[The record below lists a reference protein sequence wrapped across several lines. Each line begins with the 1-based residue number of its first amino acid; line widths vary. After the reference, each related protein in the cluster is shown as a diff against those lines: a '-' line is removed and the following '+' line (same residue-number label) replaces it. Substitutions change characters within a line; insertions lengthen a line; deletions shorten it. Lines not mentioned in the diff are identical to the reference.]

1 MSSSRAVR
9 ETRVGYAYLCRLD
22 DARSSEVDDENDG
35 WEEWENARV
44 GFRGGVTDDR

>member
-1 MSSSRAVR
+1 MRI
-9 ETRVGYAYLCRLD
+9 LCRLD

-35 WEEWENARV
+35 WEEWERARV